1 MGSSGQDLIGDLTMF
16 LQLSMAKP
24 CQDFSALFVTLLNS
38 YQCVEKSSR
47 SDCPICYEDIYTS
60 RIPSH
65 VPPIGDLLHSTCFS
79 NLLESG
85 GYACPICNRSMVDM
99 RRAWRMLDNEISRTP
114 MPEEYNNFYV
124 KIICRDCNKES
135 KVRFH
140 VVGLKCAECGSY
152 NTSREGEEG
161 IPVAAVQLAQAAQG
175 QGDEEWETEDEE
187 DTF

>member
-1 MGSSGQDLIGDLTMF
+1 MVDWGPGMSL
-16 LQLSMAKP
+16 
-24 CQDFSALFVTLLNS
+24 
-38 YQCVEKSSR
+38 
-47 SDCPICYEDIYTS
+47 DIHTS

-65 VPPIGDLLHSTCFS
+65 VPPCGHLLHSTCFS

-99 RRAWRMLDNEISRTP
+99 RCAWRILDNEISRTP

-124 KIICRDCNKES
+124 KILCRDCNKES

-161 IPVAAVQLAQAAQG
+161 IPVAAVQLAQATQG
-175 QGDEEWETEDEE
+175 QGGEEWETEDEE
-187 DTF
+187 ETFEGHEEAESEQEASVNDLVNLSEVQLNLDDETGDNDELPLD

>member
-1 MGSSGQDLIGDLTMF
+1 MMNWDGFWFQYLVHTMRSDKALT
-16 LQLSMAKP
+16 
-24 CQDFSALFVTLLNS
+24 ALE
-38 YQCVEKSSR
+38 CVEKSSR
-47 SDCPICYEDIYTS
+47 SDCPICYEDIHTS

-65 VPPIGDLLHSTCFS
+65 VPPCGHLLHSTCFS

-85 GYACPICNRSMVDM
+85 GYTCPICNRSMVDM

-124 KIICRDCNKES
+124 KILCRDCNKES

-175 QGDEEWETEDEE
+175 QGDEEWETEDER
-187 DTF
+187 